1 MNRIKSNSNILKA
14 FNKHLGEFVT
24 DLISIFPEDNTLKTI
39 KTYLDGLR
47 KINPKVIIV
56 GWKYYVTEKY
66 KVDIYNGN
74 IDYFLKKDYQEDVE
88 APPEDASYYLD
99 IIEKLRKPLS
109 QLSDKNKEK
118 AKKYLSNLTKLSELY

>member
-1 MNRIKSNSNILKA
+1 MNRAKPNSSILKA

-47 KINPKVIIV
+47 KVNPRAILV

-66 KVDIYNGN
+66 KTDIYNGN
-74 IDYFLKKDYQEDVE
+74 IDYFLQKDYQADVGE
-88 APPEDASYYLD
+88 TPEDASYYLE

-109 QLSDKNKEK
+109 QLSDKNKAK
-118 AKKYLSNLTKLSELY
+118 AQKYLSNLTKLSELY